1 MDGLWISTHDR
12 VPSASAHFLVLPAPP
27 LRRPVRRAAM
37 SPTFAPG
44 HEDRA
49 AVVGC
54 PTCWWL
60 PPPCGCSTGFMA
72 EPRTLGQ
79 ELRFTRYLWK
89 LLPALSTGLS
99 IRPPPATMPTIAR
112 QVEGRFFRAPEGKRI
127 RVFFMSS
134 EWPTTMQEVPE
145 ALASLPRSMA
155 FSSHIEMIVPSGIFA
170 NGSTFPIESCALAPQ
185 YTNCPV

>member
-1 MDGLWISTHDR
+1 MVCEQSFVVNFPPPAG
-12 VPSASAHFLVLPAPP
+12 AHFLVLPAPP
-27 LRRPVRRAAM
+27 LRRPVRLAAM

-44 HEDRA
+44 QAERA

-72 EPRTLGQ
+72 EPRTFGQ

-112 QVEGRFFRAPEGKRI
+112 HEEGRFFREPDGKRI

-145 ALASLPRSMA
+145 ARANFPRSVA
-155 FSSHIEMIVPSGIFA
+155 FSSHMEMMVPSGIFA
-170 NGSTFPIESCALAPQ
+170 NGSTFPIAS
-185 YTNCPV
+185 